1 MGSGEQPEGRW
12 VCGAEDGRPKI
23 PAGSA
28 PSSPSACFPMQQSS
42 QQWRGHKKSR
52 KKKKRL
58 QGAWHPPIS
67 LGMLC
72 TQPEVFNDCFGSQR
86 ASGCLLPRA
95 HGNSPP
101 PASRRRRRRAQG
113 AGRTGSGLGV
123 VSKTLGDLDGSS
135 PERGSRCEPWH
146 SRQ

>member
-52 KKKKRL
+52 KKEKK
-58 QGAWHPPIS
+58 
-67 LGMLC
+67 
-72 TQPEVFNDCFGSQR
+72 
-86 ASGCLLPRA
+86 
-95 HGNSPP
+95 
-101 PASRRRRRRAQG
+101 ASRSVAPSHLFG
-113 AGRTGSGLGV
+113 HALHPAGGV
-123 VSKTLGDLDGSS
+123 
-135 PERGSRCEPWH
+135 
-146 SRQ
+146 